1 MSSWGEYPW
10 GYNGWGGVGKLVP
23 LDGWGSQGWGVSPWG
38 AGSISVQGTGAV
50 GTVGISVSVTFVPTG
65 VSATGAVGTTLP
77 QVNFTLTGVV
87 ANGSVGDVRATVV
100 YTPTGVQGLSLIH
113 I

>member
-1 MSSWGEYPW
+1 MSGWGELPW
-10 GYNGWGGVGKLVP
+10 GYNGWGGVPVVVP
-23 LDGWGSQGWGVSPWG
+23 LDGWGSQGWGVSPLG

-65 VSATGAVGTTLP
+65 VSATGQIGTTLP
-77 QVNFTLTGVV
+77 KVNFTLTGVV
-87 ANGSVGDVRATVV
+87 AN
-100 YTPTGVQGLSLIH
+100 LSLIN